1 MDFKSF
7 NYGIKALG
15 KIQIF
20 KLKYTMSYADAKL
33 LSDEL
38 QKETYNINYYYKLAP
53 HGNWCNFT
61 IAGATTS
68 DEFIDIMSAL
78 QTMSKRHHQCML
90 DNKFYL
96 AK

>member
-1 MDFKSF
+1 MDFKQI
-7 NYGIKALG
+7 NYGIKSLG

-20 KLKYTMSYADAKL
+20 KMKYSMSYADAQL
-33 LSDEL
+33 LS
-38 QKETYNINYYYKLAP
+38 KEFHNENYNINYYYKLAP
-53 HGNWCNFT
+53 HGNHCTFT

-68 DEFIDIMSAL
+68 DEFIEIMSAL
-78 QTMSKRHHQCML
+78 QTMSKRHHQRML